1 MTTVKKMRVFIPT
14 IAKSIKRWVWTPSK
28 GLMVE
33 FTDGAPPRRSDWG
46 SLVAF
51 LRAVKEGREHATE
64 VEPRKTFLVCMLDL
78 YGRPCAWGS
87 ASTRDEAEAEARRQL
102 TAWRSKKD
110 PREVFEPFTP
120 EVREVLE

>member
-14 IAKSIKRWVWTPSK
+14 TAKSIKRWVWTLSK

-46 SLVAF
+46 SLAEF
-51 LRAVKEGREHATE
+51 LRAIKEGRELATE
-64 VEPRKTFLVCMLDL
+64 VEPSTTFLVCMLDL

-87 ASTRDEAEAEARRQL
+87 AKNREAAEAEARRQL
-102 TAWRSKKD
+102 AAWVAKKD

-120 EVREVLE
+120 EVREMFE